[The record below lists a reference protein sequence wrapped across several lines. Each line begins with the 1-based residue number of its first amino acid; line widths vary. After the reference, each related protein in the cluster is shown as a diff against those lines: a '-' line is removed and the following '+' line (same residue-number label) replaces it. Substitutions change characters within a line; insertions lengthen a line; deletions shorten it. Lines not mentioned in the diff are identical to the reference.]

1 MGVQLAQAEVRKF
14 MPSPANVFKAT
25 LTVAAF
31 AIVLALAVNA
41 EFYRYSIVDVFM
53 ALALGAAFVT
63 LSVMQPSWMN
73 FASVAVCSVVLAE
86 IDYRVMG
93 FRPRVMAPFAFVGLS
108 SLAVLGART
117 IWARNRER
125 TLLLYALLPAVAS
138 LGSEYL
144 SPLLMRATETLHPKT
159 LDLYLYSFDCSLR
172 IQFSFLVGQMFARHE
187 WLSFAGTVFYIALPL
202 PLALVYAAN
211 LRLKGPDAFPVMLA
225 FLATGPIGILYYNL
239 VPATGP
245 IHIFGQNFPWH
256 PLSTPQAMN
265 LILETLAVKG
275 PRNAIPSLHMT
286 WVLLVWWNSKGLA
299 RWIRAVALAFVIFT
313 VLATLGIGEHYFV
326 DLIVAF
332 PFALMVQS
340 LCLYSVS
347 LQQSRRGTALLFG
360 TLVSLAWMALVS
372 FATPFFW
379 LSPVI
384 PWTMVI
390 ATISA
395 SSFLAHRLQSTEV
408 GKTRVQLEAV
418 AEARPLIVT
427 G

>member
-14 MPSPANVFKAT
+14 MSSPANVFKAT

-41 EFYRYSIVDVFM
+41 EFYKYSIVDVFM

-144 SPLLMRATETLHPKT
+144 SPILMRATEALHPKT

-187 WLSFAGTVFYIALPL
+187 WLNFAGTVFYIALPL

-265 LILETLAVKG
+265 LIVETLAVKG

-347 LQQSRRGTALLFG
+347 LRQSCRGTALLFG

-395 SSFLAHRLQSTEV
+395 SSFLAHRLQSAEV

-418 AEARPLIVT
+418 AEARPLVT